1 MRKALVTNARRYTGP
16 DATRALLAEGLS
28 VYCHDK
34 SFADASAR
42 ESFEGEFSGC
52 FPLAATDPEGA
63 VEEALGD
70 GALDV
75 LICNHFQKPE
85 GVPLIETT
93 AKGFRDSL
101 EALLIEPY
109 RFVHAAMPA
118 LQAGISPRIVLV
130 TSAAGQRPMPK
141 MTMYAAARAG
151 AEAMVKSLAR
161 EFGGVGVSVF
171 GIAPVF
177 FTSDDT
183 YPRKA
188 FETNERFRTSVEK
201 AVPLG
206 RLSSENE
213 MAKLI
218 KHLCADESEFV
229 TGQIIGFSGGW
240 L

>member
-1 MRKALVTNARRYTGP
+1 MRKALVANARRYTGP

-28 VYCHDK
+28 VYCHDA
-34 SFADASAR
+34 SFASAGAR
-42 ESFEGEFSGC
+42 DEFAREFSGC
-52 FPLAATDPEGA
+52 IPLAAIEPEGA
-63 VEEALGD
+63 VAEAVGD
-70 GALDV
+70 SSLDV

-85 GVPLIETT
+85 GIPLSETT
-93 AKGFRDSL
+93 AEGFRDSL

-109 RFVHAAMPA
+109 RFVHAALPA
-118 LQAGISPRIVLV
+118 LQAGTSPRIVLV

-151 AEAMVKSLAR
+151 ADAMVTSLAR
-161 EFGGVGVSVF
+161 ELGRRGVSVF
-171 GIAPVF
+171 GIAPVY

-188 FETNERFRTSVEK
+188 FESNERFRASVEK
-201 AVPLG
+201 SVPLG
-206 RLSSENE
+206 RLSNENE

-218 KHLCADESEFV
+218 KYLCTDESEFV

>member
-1 MRKALVTNARRYTGP
+1 MRKALVTNARRYAGP

-28 VYCHDK
+28 VYCHDV
-34 SFADASAR
+34 SFADAVAR
-42 ESFEGEFSGC
+42 EEFENEFSGC
-52 FPLAATDPEGA
+52 LPISEIDPEGA
-63 VEEALGD
+63 VEKALGD
-70 GALDV
+70 STLDV
-75 LICNHFQKPE
+75 LVCNHFQTPE
-85 GVPLIETT
+85 GIPLSKTT
-93 AKGFRDSL
+93 TEGFRSSL
-101 EALLIEPY
+101 ETLLIQPY
-109 RFVHAAMPA
+109 RFIHAALPA
-118 LQAGISPRIVLV
+118 LRAGTSPRIVLV
-130 TSAAGQRPMPK
+130 TSAAGQRPMPR

-151 AEAMVKSLAR
+151 ADAMVTSLAR
-161 EFGGVGVSVF
+161 ELGRDGISVF
-171 GIAPVF
+171 GIAPVY

-188 FETNERFRTSVEK
+188 FETNERFRASVEK

-218 KHLCADESEFV
+218 KYLCTDESEFV